1 MTDGNA
7 HRVRLLARRK
17 ELEELNAIAADDS
30 APVSLDQQSVGRLSR
45 MDAMQRRAMS
55 QEQARR
61 RAREL
66 LRIAQALQRL
76 DDGEYGACLE
86 CGEDIPD
93 KRLELDPAA
102 HLCVACA
109 RGSR

>member
-1 MTDGNA
+1 MDIDA
-7 HRVRLLARRK
+7 YRARLDARRK
-17 ELEELNAIAADDS
+17 ELQDLNAISADDS
-30 APVSLDQQSVGRLSR
+30 APVTLDQQSVGRLSR
-45 MDAMQRRAMS
+45 MDALQRQAMS

-61 RAREL
+61 RAQEL
-66 LRIAQALQRL
+66 VRIEQALQRL
-76 DDGEYGACLE
+76 EDGEYGTCAE

-109 RGSR
+109 RS

>member
-1 MTDGNA
+1 MDTEK
-7 HRVRLLARRK
+7 HRARLDARRR
-17 ELEELNAIAADDS
+17 ELQDLNAISAGDS
-30 APVSLDQQSVGRLSR
+30 APVTLDQQSVGRLSR
-45 MDAMQRRAMS
+45 MDALQRQAMS

-61 RAREL
+61 RAQEL
-66 LRIAQALQRL
+66 VRIEQALQRL
-76 DDGEYGACLE
+76 EDGEYGACAE

-109 RGSR
+109 RN